1 MEQSGPSPRPQPQ
14 PRLPPQRFW
23 ACWGLLRGRAL
34 TLPPW
39 PVATSSEAGE
49 PSARPCL
56 LPPFSW
62 GWHRLSRLCQLRQP
76 GSPRLP
82 PARGWIA
89 ECPAPAPRAQC
100 WAAGT
105 GHAATSQAPV
115 APSEWGDRAWTPG
128 RWTWTLAPPPTT
140 PPPPSQDGRRTW
152 GGWKAPSTPPG
163 PPSCSPTCVGT
174 EVRGRPA
181 TWRLLGVP
189 RVSEW
194 PQTQPTEP
202 AVPGGAAFRGD
213 WQGGPCPPSGL
224 GLGQGEDG
232 PAGRSLSTAHSARHG
247 RWRAGPRVSGAHR
260 GCGGPAQAG
269 TRCEHSAAPL
279 GAICGF

>member
-82 PARGWIA
+82 PTRGWIA
-89 ECPAPAPRAQC
+89 ECPAPAPRAQR

-115 APSEWGDRAWTPG
+115 APSEWGDRAWHGPRAAGHGHWPLHQPHHRHLHRTAGGRGAAGRHPQHRPG
-128 RWTWTLAPPPTT
+128 RLPAP
-140 PPPPSQDGRRTW
+140 
-152 GGWKAPSTPPG
+152 
-163 PPSCSPTCVGT
+163 
-174 EVRGRPA
+174 
-181 TWRLLGVP
+181 
-189 RVSEW
+189 
-194 PQTQPTEP
+194 
-202 AVPGGAAFRGD
+202 
-213 WQGGPCPPSGL
+213 
-224 GLGQGEDG
+224 
-232 PAGRSLSTAHSARHG
+232 RHA
-247 RWRAGPRVSGAHR
+247 W
-260 GCGGPAQAG
+260 AQ
-269 TRCEHSAAPL
+269 R
-279 GAICGF
+279 